1 MSRIRV
7 LIVDDH
13 VLVCQ
18 ALAELLRLQKDM
30 LVVGQ
35 AHDRS
40 QAMELVCSLKP
51 DIVLMDIE
59 MSGERDAGVE
69 ATRWIAAQCPQS
81 RVVMLTIHTEEEF
94 LFEAIKA
101 GARGYVLKNTG
112 ADELLETI
120 RAAHR
125 GEARLNSA
133 MALKMLEEFRR
144 LSAVRSRPEAEYI
157 HLTDRERDI
166 LDLVAQGA
174 SNTEIAQHLGISEK
188 TVSNRLS
195 IIFDKLHI
203 NNRTQAAL
211 FALREGL
218 SRHDSDRKK
227 AL

>member
-13 VLVCQ
+13 VLVSQ
-18 ALAELLRLQKDM
+18 ALAELLRLQEDM

-35 AHDRS
+35 AHDGEQAVKLARS
-40 QAMELVCSLKP
+40 LNP

-59 MSGERDAGVE
+59 MAGQPDAGVK
-69 ATRWIAAQCPQS
+69 ATQHITAQYPQT

-101 GARGYVLKNTG
+101 GARGYVLKN
-112 ADELLETI
+112 AAAAELLETI
-120 RAAHR
+120 RAVHR
-125 GEARLNSA
+125 GEAQLNPT
-133 MALKMLEEFRR
+133 MALKMLEEFRK

-157 HLTDRERDI
+157 HLTEREKEI
-166 LDLVAQGA
+166 LSLLAQGA
-174 SNTEIAQHLGISEK
+174 TNPEIAQRLKIAEK
-188 TVSNRLS
+188 TVRNRLS

-211 FALREGL
+211 FAIREGL
-218 SRHDSDRKK
+218 SPRD
-227 AL
+227 